1 MKRQNTNWEKIFIN
15 FISISRV
22 YKDQLQINNRKRKT
36 SVKNSQD
43 FNRLLEKIYE
53 WQISTCKS
61 LTDFSLQGHAI

>member
-43 FNRLLEKIYE
+43 FNRLLIREDIRMANKY
-53 WQISTCKS
+53 
-61 LTDFSLQGHAI
+61 L